1 MSITRQ
7 DASSNNVPL
16 TAIASLVATAA
27 LLVLLPAFIA
37 VPLAVARAICCS
49 TGAPAFTAGAR
60 DSCWHIVGSNKKAPR
75 KRGCDLSPIGYIYDL
90 SPVAITMGLP
100 MVMAKSA
107 IDEFVNVFIQ
117 LNTWFYNC
125 THSLLMFIGEH
136 CGI

>member
-1 MSITRQ
+1 
-7 DASSNNVPL
+7 
-16 TAIASLVATAA
+16 
-27 LLVLLPAFIA
+27 
-37 VPLAVARAICCS
+37 
-49 TGAPAFTAGAR
+49 
-60 DSCWHIVGSNKKAPR
+60 
-75 KRGCDLSPIGYIYDL
+75 
-90 SPVAITMGLP
+90 